1 MITYVKLKNYKSLVD
16 FKVNFVKKKNTPKKL
31 VLIYGENGIGKS
43 NLANS
48 FFTLNET
55 MRTMLSVKKAR
66 KMLDKLNNISFL
78 KDDEQT
84 LKYSEEFAKDYIK
97 SRWRDT
103 KTIISEC
110 KTIDSNKNMILEYGF
125 MLDDKEGVYHIE
137 FDNDEIVSEKLD
149 YVLNK
154 NLVSYFDIS
163 KKYDYKINVNIFK
176 NKSYYNDFLQLIDK
190 YWGKHSFMS
199 ILSSEIEEKTNEYMN
214 DVISDNLYKIFRF
227 FTHACVKIKGSN
239 KFEFGVVGTNHDL
252 IDELDN
258 GTISV
263 KEETKLDK
271 AEELLNEIFTSLY
284 SDIKKVYYQ
293 KSYDENNL
301 KYKLYIKKMIYGKI
315 KDIDFSLESTGT
327 QNILELIPF
336 LISACEGQTV
346 IIDELDNGIHD
357 LMVKSLLETVEP
369 YIKGQLIITTHN
381 TLLINSMPKES
392 IYIFNADKDA
402 NKELIS
408 LDEFPDRIQKNNSP
422 QKKYL
427 SGLLGGIPITNDIDF
442 EELIENL
449 D

>member
-66 KMLDKLNNISFL
+66 KMLDKLNNIGFL

-110 KTIDSNKNMILEYGF
+110 KTIDSNENMILEYGF
-125 MLDDKEGVYHIE
+125 MLDNKEGVYHIE
-137 FDNDEIVSEKLD
+137 FDDDEIVSEKLD

-214 DVISDNLYKIFRF
+214 DAISDNLHKIFRF

-239 KFEFGVVGTNHDL
+239 NFEFGVVGTNHDL

>member
-66 KMLDKLNNISFL
+66 KMLDKLNNIGFL

-199 ILSSEIEEKTNEYMN
+199 ILSSEIEEKTNEYM
-214 DVISDNLYKIFRF
+214 DDAISDNLYRIFRF

-293 KSYDENNL
+293 KSYDENKL

-336 LISACEGQTV
+336 LISACEGQAV

>member
-16 FKVNFVKKKNTPKKL
+16 FKVNFMKKKNTPKKM

-55 MRTMLSVKKAR
+55 TRTMFSVKMAR
-66 KMLDKLNNISFL
+66 KMLDELSNVGTL
-78 KDDEQT
+78 KNDEQA
-84 LKYSEEFAKDYIK
+84 LKNREEFVRNYIK
-97 SRWRDT
+97 NHWRDT

-110 KTIDSNKNMILEYGF
+110 KTIDSNENMVLEYGF
-125 MLDDKEGVYHIE
+125 MLDNKEGVYHIE
-137 FDNDEIVSEKLD
+137 FNNDEIVKEKLD

-163 KKYDYKINVNIFK
+163 NEHNYKINVNIFK

-214 DVISDNLYKIFRF
+214 GVISDNLYKIFRF
-227 FTHACVKIKGSN
+227 FIHTCVKIKKSN
-239 KFEFGVVGTNHDL
+239 HFEYSVVGTNHDL

>member
-1 MITYVKLKNYKSLVD
+1 M
-16 FKVNFVKKKNTPKKL
+16 KKKNTPKKL

-66 KMLDKLNNISFL
+66 KMLDKLNNIGFL

-199 ILSSEIEEKTNEYMN
+199 ILSSEIEEKTNEYM
-214 DVISDNLYKIFRF
+214 DDAISDNLYRIFRF

-293 KSYDENNL
+293 KSYDENKL

-336 LISACEGQTV
+336 LISACEGQAV

>member
-16 FKVNFVKKKNTPKKL
+16 FKVNFVKKKNTPKKM

-55 MRTMLSVKKAR
+55 TRTMFSVKMAR
-66 KMLDKLNNISFL
+66 KMLDELSNVGTL
-78 KDDEQT
+78 KNDEQA
-84 LKYSEEFAKDYIK
+84 LKNREEFVKNYIK
-97 SRWRDT
+97 NHWRDT

-110 KTIDSNKNMILEYGF
+110 KTIDSNENMVLEYGF
-125 MLDDKEGVYHIE
+125 MLDNKEGVYHIE
-137 FDNDEIVSEKLD
+137 FDNDEIVREKLD

-163 KKYDYKINVNIFK
+163 KEYNYKINVNIFK
-176 NKSYYNDFLQLIDK
+176 NKSYYNDFLQLVDK

-199 ILSSEIEEKTNEYMN
+199 ILASEIEEKTNEYMN
-214 DVISDNLYKIFRF
+214 GVISDNLYKIFRF
-227 FTHACVKIKGSN
+227 FIHTCVKIKKSN
-239 KFEFGVVGTNHDL
+239 HFEYSVVGTNHDL

-336 LISACEGQTV
+336 LISACEG
-346 IIDELDNGIHD
+346 IFAGF
-357 LMVKSLLETVEP
+357 S
-369 YIKGQLIITTHN
+369 TT
-381 TLLINSMPKES
+381 IM
-392 IYIFNADKDA
+392 
-402 NKELIS
+402 
-408 LDEFPDRIQKNNSP
+408 
-422 QKKYL
+422 
-427 SGLLGGIPITNDIDF
+427 
-442 EELIENL
+442 
-449 D
+449 